1 MPETHLSSDAR
12 HGQNDGAAR
21 PRPLFAPTPTPRAS
35 AGTVLAFVFVL
46 ALVLGGFYMMAHA
59 FSSPD
64 FGLAWFAGGLLADAL
79 GFWFAFG
86 LLPSL
91 DSRR

>member
-1 MPETHLSSDAR
+1 MHESHLSSDAR
-12 HGQNDGAAR
+12 HGQSDGASR

-35 AGTVLAFVFVL
+35 AGTVLAFLFAIVMVF
-46 ALVLGGFYMMAHA
+46 GGFYLMGHA

-64 FGLAWFAGGLLADAL
+64 FGIWWFTAGVLADAFGL
-79 GFWFAFG
+79 WFAFG
-86 LLPSL
+86 ILPSL

>member
-12 HGQNDGAAR
+12 HGQNDGESR

-35 AGTVLAFVFVL
+35 AGTVLAFVVVVVL
-46 ALVLGGFYMMAHA
+46 MLAGFYMMAHA

-64 FGLAWFAGGLLADAL
+64 LGLAWFAGGLLVDAFA
-79 GFWFAFG
+79 FWFAFG
-86 LLPSL
+86 ILPSF